1 MFYQVV
7 QKGGNLSINYI
18 KIFKNA
24 KAFSISVGN
33 SNTEDQG
40 THTFLENLHNGGN
53 YSAHIASH
61 QPELRIAENLLVKII
76 IFVLLK
82 N

>member
-1 MFYQVV
+1 MFHQVV

-24 KAFSISVGN
+24 RDLSISVGN

-61 QPELRIAENLLVKII
+61 QQEFRRAEKFIDQKSVSILT
-76 IFVLLK
+76 
-82 N
+82 